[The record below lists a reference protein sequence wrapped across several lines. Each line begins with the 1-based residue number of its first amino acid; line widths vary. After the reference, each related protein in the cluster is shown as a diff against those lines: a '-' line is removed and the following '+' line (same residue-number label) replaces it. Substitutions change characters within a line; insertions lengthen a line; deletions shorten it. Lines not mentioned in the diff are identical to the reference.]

1 VSQQVLQ
8 QIPATSGNLSEMPD
22 QVVDAVCR
30 RFREV
35 GVMLFKDVLTP
46 GKVEALRDAY
56 EATCSQYHRDMK
68 HDDALLVGVMRH
80 MITVPF
86 SGPFNDPDVY
96 ANPHVMP
103 VIRKLLGETA
113 ILGSFVSVTSL
124 PGAPEQ
130 HAHRDVPLLFEDQDQ
145 TPELPVY
152 CTTLV
157 LPLVEMNATNGT
169 TAFFPGFRADNAWTT
184 DEILRPEVPV
194 GSAVLFDSRIW
205 HFGTENL
212 SDSTRPVLYN
222 NYQRPWFRDAVNFYR
237 QERLAL
243 SDEEY
248 DRISEAHR
256 GLMAWTRE
264 PNRHG
269 GDRA

>member
-1 VSQQVLQ
+1 MSQQVLKQ
-8 QIPATSGNLSEMPD
+8 VPMTTGNLSDLPD
-22 QVVDAVCR
+22 QAVDLVCE
-30 RFREV
+30 RFRDV
-35 GVMLFKDVLTP
+35 GVMLFKDVLP
-46 GKVEALRDAY
+46 LGKVDAMRAAY
-56 EATCSQYHRDMK
+56 EAACSQYHRDME
-68 HDDALLVGVMRH
+68 HEDALTVGVMRH

-103 VIRKLLGETA
+103 VIRKLLGNDS

-124 PGAPEQ
+124 PGAPDQ
-130 HAHRDVPLLFEDQDQ
+130 HAHRDVPPLFDDQDW
-145 TPELPVY
+145 TAPLPVY
-152 CTTLV
+152 CATLV
-157 LPLVEMNATNGT
+157 LPLVDMNETNGT

-184 DEILRPEVPV
+184 DEILRPVVPV

-222 NYQRPWFRDAVNFYR
+222 NYQRPWFRDAVNFRR

-248 DRISEAHR
+248 ARIPEAHR
-256 GLMAWTRE
+256 GLLAWTQE
-264 PNRHG
+264 P
-269 GDRA
+269 